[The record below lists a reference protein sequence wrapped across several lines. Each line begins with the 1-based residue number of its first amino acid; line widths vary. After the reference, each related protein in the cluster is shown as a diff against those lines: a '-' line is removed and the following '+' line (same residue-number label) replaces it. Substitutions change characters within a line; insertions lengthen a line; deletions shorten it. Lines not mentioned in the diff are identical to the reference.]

1 MKTITFYLDFISPYA
16 WLAFDALP
24 QALEGISHRVVYKPV
39 VFGAMLKHHGQLGP
53 AEIPAKRDWT
63 YRQVQWQARAQG
75 TPLQLPASHPFNSLA
90 LLRLAT
96 ACDADGE
103 PNRFVC
109 ETLFRHVWQGGAAA
123 DDATRL
129 HALTQQLAPQRSVDA
144 AEVKDQL
151 KAHTEEAI
159 ARGVFGAPTF
169 FVGTEMFWGQ
179 DRLDFV
185 GHARGDLVDL
195 LVLHLLG
202 LLGRFRERVVG
213 LDFLGDGIG
222 EGVHALDV
230 ELLDFFALGQ
240 IFATMNILRHHQT
253 DEFFVALMM
262 IVGKFD
268 QALECQLRL

>member
-96 ACDADGE
+96 ACDADGT

-109 ETLFRHVWQGGAAA
+109 DKIFRHVWCTGQDAANA
-123 DDATRL
+123 ERL
-129 HALTQQLAPQRSVDA
+129 AALSVDLKPVGDVA
-144 AEVKDQL
+144 SDTVKQQL
-151 KAHTEEAI
+151 KAHTDEAI
-159 ARGVFGAPTF
+159 ALNLFGVPS
-169 FVGTEMFWGQ
+169 FVVDGQVFWGNDALPMLRAYLQ
-179 DRLDFV
+179 GDPWFHSPEWTGVAQLPV
-185 GHARGDLVDL
+185 GVQRKA
-195 LVLHLLG
+195 
-202 LLGRFRERVVG
+202 
-213 LDFLGDGIG
+213 
-222 EGVHALDV
+222 
-230 ELLDFFALGQ
+230 
-240 IFATMNILRHHQT
+240 
-253 DEFFVALMM
+253 
-262 IVGKFD
+262 
-268 QALECQLRL
+268 

>member
-96 ACDADGE
+96 ACDVDGT

-109 ETLFRHVWQGGAAA
+109 DKIFRHVWCTGQDAA
-123 DDATRL
+123 DAERL
-129 HALTQQLAPQRSVDA
+129 AALSADLKPVGDVASDT
-144 AEVKDQL
+144 VKQQL
-151 KAHTEEAI
+151 KAHTDEAI
-159 ARGVFGAPTF
+159 ALNLFGVPSLVVDGQ
-169 FVGTEMFWGQ
+169 VFWGNDALPMLRAYLQ
-179 DRLDFV
+179 GDPWFQSPDWTGVAQLPV
-185 GHARGDLVDL
+185 GVQRKA
-195 LVLHLLG
+195 
-202 LLGRFRERVVG
+202 
-213 LDFLGDGIG
+213 
-222 EGVHALDV
+222 
-230 ELLDFFALGQ
+230 
-240 IFATMNILRHHQT
+240 
-253 DEFFVALMM
+253 
-262 IVGKFD
+262 
-268 QALECQLRL
+268 